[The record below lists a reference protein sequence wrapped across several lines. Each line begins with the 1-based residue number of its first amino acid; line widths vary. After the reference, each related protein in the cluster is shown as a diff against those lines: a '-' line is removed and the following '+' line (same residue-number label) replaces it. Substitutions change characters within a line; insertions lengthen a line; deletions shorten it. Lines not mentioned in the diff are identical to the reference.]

1 MRKAIPFLAPGL
13 IIAAVALG
21 CNSARAQNC
30 PGNPDARV
38 SGTSRY
44 FLNCAHAKEETLRA
58 WERRVSLE
66 DGDFGRRG
74 IGLPVSLPVSRS
86 E

>member
-1 MRKAIPFLAPGL
+1 M
-13 IIAAVALG
+13 
-21 CNSARAQNC
+21 Q
-30 PGNPDARV
+30 
-38 SGTSRY
+38 
-44 FLNCAHAKEETLRA
+44 KEETLRA

-66 DGDFGRRG
+66 DGYFGRWG